1 MSNEILELSEEVQEK
16 AKPTENVDEA
26 PKVNKDGFVAGQ
38 EVDSKSYFEF
48 LAKQRNS

>member
-1 MSNEILELSEEVQEK
+1 MAKVKQEETEVLEEVKQEE
-16 AKPTENVDEA
+16 TEVL
-26 PKVNKDGFVAGQ
+26 NKDGFVAGQ

>member
-1 MSNEILELSEEVQEK
+1 MAEKKEKVEVKSSTVQ
-16 AKPTENVDEA
+16 DEQ
-26 PKVNKDGFVAGQ
+26 KLNKDGFVAGQ